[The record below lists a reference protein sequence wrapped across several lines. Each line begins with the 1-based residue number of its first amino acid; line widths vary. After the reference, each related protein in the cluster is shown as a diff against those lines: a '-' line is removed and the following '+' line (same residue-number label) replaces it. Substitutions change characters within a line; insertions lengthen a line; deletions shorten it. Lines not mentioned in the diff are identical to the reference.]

1 MFFSL
6 GQCLEF
12 LIIFVKCEE
21 LIKSFK
27 KKVSSQEIF
36 LTSSAHSCA
45 DSVYL
50 CIGVFVYFHIQEVGG
65 HWLSVF
71 LDPRKE
77 MFKLTSDTKTVVKVK
92 SITYELHIIYLKFI
106 KFI

>member
-1 MFFSL
+1 M
-6 GQCLEF
+6 
-12 LIIFVKCEE
+12 
-21 LIKSFK
+21 
-27 KKVSSQEIF
+27 
-36 LTSSAHSCA
+36 
-45 DSVYL
+45 
-50 CIGVFVYFHIQEVGG
+50 GG

-106 KFI
+106 KFKCKTGIVLLGKNDIFTINVCFPALFK

>member
-21 LIKSFK
+21 LIKSL

-36 LTSSAHSCA
+36 LTSSAHSYA

-71 LDPRKE
+71 LDSRKE
-77 MFKLTSDTKTVVKVK
+77 MFKLTSDTKTIVKVK
-92 SITYELHIIYLKFI
+92 SVTYELHIIYLKFI